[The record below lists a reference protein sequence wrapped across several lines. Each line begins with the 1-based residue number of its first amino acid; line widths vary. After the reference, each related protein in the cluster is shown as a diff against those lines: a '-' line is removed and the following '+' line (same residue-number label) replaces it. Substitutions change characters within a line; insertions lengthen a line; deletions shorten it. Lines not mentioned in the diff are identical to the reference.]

1 MSTQHTSV
9 RFAKAQYNAKIQENA
24 GSTSFDHKDQQS
36 GLGVFRKTVEQSI
49 RGAKTIYRD
58 HRSAWVY
65 MEGDY
70 MTLGWVGRGDFQTS
84 KNGEDKFVVYSRTI
98 ENLKYSDHNKQ
109 YHMRMAK
116 DMGIAVKA
124 AKGAFRSY
132 HPTEVAEALRPKVVK
147 PVSALEQEAVRAYR
161 SAVDAVGMEYY
172 GMKAKRTILALDHL
186 VTSGH
191 VFPQADYH
199 KDLLEVFKTKKE
211 RDRLC
216 GSILPMTYVY
226 VYERFGKQRVDV
238 CSMENIKS
246 SYGTTNLLVGTFDA
260 DAVSD
265 DIQGKVAVMSMCEA
279 EQFVEGVGFK
289 VDDTTFF
296 FYVEDVTT

>member
-9 RFAKAQYNAKIQENA
+9 RFAKAQYNAMIQQNA
-24 GSTSFDHKDQQS
+24 GSTNFDHKALQS

-84 KNGEDKFVVYSRTI
+84 KNGDDKFVVYSRTI

-116 DMGIAVKA
+116 DMGIAAKA

-147 PVSALEQEAVRAYR
+147 PVSALEQDAVTAYR

-172 GMKAKRTILALDHL
+172 GKKAERTISALDHL

-265 DIQGKVAVMSMCEA
+265 DIQGKVAVMSMCED